1 MDTQWIINAIADA
14 SIYLLVAVGFGL
26 VYRTVHFFD
35 FSFAALLC
43 VAPYA
48 ALGFQS
54 IAGVKVVP
62 AIICGTLATA
72 ITAVLL
78 EICFFSRLRFRNASK
93 STSLLVSLGL
103 FLVIRNLIASIWGD
117 QALLLQQTDAKIGY
131 AVLGGRMT
139 ALQMW
144 TVFSAITIAAGV
156 GMLLARSRLGR
167 CIKAVGDDCGLAKV
181 FGISEPWVI
190 GSAYAISAISV
201 SVAGLSL
208 ALDVGTTPNL
218 GFRPFLFAVV
228 AVILAGS
235 FSVWRIV
242 IASVL
247 VATVQNFLLWR
258 LGAQWQ
264 EGGIFGIF
272 LIILVARSF
281 NKKQLS
287 NLKNS

>member
-1 MDTQWIINAIADA
+1 METQWIINAIANA

-35 FSFAALLC
+35 FSFAALVC

-54 IAGVKVVP
+54 IAGVNTIP
-62 AIICGTLATA
+62 SIICGTLTTA
-72 ITAVLL
+72 IISVLL
-78 EICFFSRLRFRNASK
+78 EICFFARLRFRNAAK

-103 FLVIRNLIASIWGD
+103 FLVMRNLIASIWGD

-139 ALQMW
+139 ALQIW
-144 TVFSAITIAAGV
+144 TIFSAIIIAVGV
-156 GMLLARSRLGR
+156 GALLARTRLGR

-181 FGISEPWVI
+181 FGISEAWVI
-190 GSAYAISAISV
+190 GGVYAIGAISV
-201 SVAGLSL
+201 SVAGLTL

-228 AVILAGS
+228 AVILADS
-235 FSVWRIV
+235 FNVWRIV

-247 VATVQNFLLWR
+247 VATVQNSLFWL

-272 LIILVARSF
+272 LIVLVARSL
-281 NKKQLS
+281 NKQRFS
-287 NLKNS
+287 SLKNN